1 MVSRT
6 AEKAIY
12 EKFQHRCEI
21 CGRET
26 GFDEGEVDH
35 IKPKTK
41 GGTDKPNNLQW
52 LCHRC
57 NKLKG
62 STRTNDE
69 VRELLIF
76 EEKGKT
82 SIMAKGKLIG
92 IEKAEDIVKREV
104 EKRVTKGEVTDIKI
118 ESIDPAMIGNILVY
132 RTKCYALVTF
142 RTRRERF
149 LESKGK
155 KYFEVQVHAESGE
168 VIGFTEGWYEPM

>member
-26 GFDEGEVDH
+26 AFDEGEVDH

-41 GGTDKPNNLQW
+41 GGTDEPSNLQW

-57 NKLKG
+57 NKFKG

-69 VRELLIF
+69 VRELLGLKG
-76 EEKGKT
+76 KGKT

-92 IEKAEDIVKREV
+92 IEKAEDIVKEEV
-104 EKRVTKGEVTDIKI
+104 EKRVTKGEVIDVKI
-118 ESIDPAMIGNILVY
+118 ESIVRIPVGNIQVY

-142 RTRRERF
+142 RTRRGRF
-149 LESKGK
+149 GESKVK
-155 KYFEVQVHAESGE
+155 KPFEVQVDAESGE
-168 VIGFTEGWYEPM
+168 VTGIEEGEYEHL